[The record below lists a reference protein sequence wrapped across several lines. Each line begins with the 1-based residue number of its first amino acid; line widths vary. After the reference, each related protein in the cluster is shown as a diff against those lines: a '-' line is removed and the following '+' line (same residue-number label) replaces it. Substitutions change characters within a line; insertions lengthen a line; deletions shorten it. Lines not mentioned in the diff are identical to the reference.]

1 VTRSNRVL
9 NRMTEAEA
17 ERAGIPLA
25 ERRSYF
31 RVDKGEK
38 DNLRPAAEKAEWR
51 KLVSVDLHNSNDEQ
65 PWGDKVG
72 VVTAWQM
79 PGAFDDVTA
88 HDIPLAQK
96 RISEGEWREDSRSPH
111 WAGIAIAE
119 VLDLDLS
126 DKGSKADVK
135 TILATW
141 LKTGVLKIESR
152 KDEQRKLK
160 NYVVA
165 GTVKS
170 WREEQ

>member
-1 VTRSNRVL
+1 
-9 NRMTEAEA
+9 MTEAEA
-17 ERAGIPLA
+17 ERAGIPLDQ
-25 ERRSYF
+25 RRSYF

-38 DNLRPAAEKAEWR
+38 DNLRPAVEKAEWR
-51 KLVSVDLHNSNDEQ
+51 KLVSVELHNGNDEQ

-88 HDIPLAQK
+88 HDIPLVQK
-96 RISEGEWREDSRSPH
+96 RISEGEWRESDPRSPQ

-126 DKGSKADVK
+126 DKGAKANVK

-141 LKTGVLKIESR
+141 LKTGVLQIESR
-152 KDEQRKLK
+152 KDEKRRPR

-165 GTVKS
+165 GAATPGTGC
-170 WREEQ
+170 